1 MEKGADT
8 LMHTMVVLVEN
19 EDGNIQL
26 DGSLPLQEDFFH
38 YVSRTYSNTI
48 RGAIC

>member
-26 DGSLPLQEDFFH
+26 DGSFPLREDFFH
-38 YVSRTYSNTI
+38 YVSRSYCNTL